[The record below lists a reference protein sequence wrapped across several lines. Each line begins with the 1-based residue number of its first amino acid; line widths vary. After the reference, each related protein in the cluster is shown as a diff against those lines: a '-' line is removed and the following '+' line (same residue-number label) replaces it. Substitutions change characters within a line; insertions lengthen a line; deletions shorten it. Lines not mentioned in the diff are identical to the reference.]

1 MSSTNVHSGNL
12 TCAGAQIIPTEKNV
26 EIPPKTAKLGPTRM
40 SVISGDYIEIPVEE
54 SSLDKNG
61 KLVDKKGNFVA
72 QFDKKKVQNLE
83 KQRAIRAKLKGI
95 LTQRST
101 DQEK

>member
-1 MSSTNVHSGNL
+1 MSSTNVHSENL

-40 SVISGDYIEIPVEE
+40 SVISGDHIEIPVEE
-54 SSLDKNG
+54 SSLNKDG
-61 KLVDKKGNFVA
+61 KLVNKDGNIIAEFSKK
-72 QFDKKKVQNLE
+72 QVQDIE
-83 KQRAIRAKLKGI
+83 RAKKLRDK
-95 LTQRST
+95 SKNANKEV